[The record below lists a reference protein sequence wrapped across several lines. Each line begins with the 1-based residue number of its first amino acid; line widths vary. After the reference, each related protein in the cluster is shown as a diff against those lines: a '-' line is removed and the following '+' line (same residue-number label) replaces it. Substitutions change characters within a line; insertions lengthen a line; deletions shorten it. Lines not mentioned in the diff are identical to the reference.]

1 MTEASLARLT
11 ERIEHIAKGVD
22 ELRPLITESAEQS
35 RDISHI
41 TSLVQQMTIVQDM
54 HRDAFKEGEVRIS
67 KLEVRVK
74 FVMWVGAFVA
84 STSVGIFGYGISF
97 LDSLGKFQSDT
108 DSRIRSVEFIVQSPA
123 FERVME
129 RDGRPV
135 VEGGKD

>member
-22 ELRPLITESAEQS
+22 ELRPLVADSAEQR

-41 TSLVQQMTIVQDM
+41 SSLVQQMTIVQDM
-54 HRDAFKEGEVRIS
+54 HRDAFKEGEGRIS

-74 FVMWVGAFVA
+74 FIIWIGAFVA
-84 STSVGIFGYGISF
+84 STSVGLLGYGISF
-97 LDSLGKFQSDT
+97 IDALGEFQSDT
-108 DSRIRSVEFIVQSPA
+108 KSQIRSLEFIVQSPM

-129 RDGRPV
+129 DDGRPA